1 MPRFF
6 VRACQIG
13 ADDAGG
19 KTVRILGDDAHHI
32 TKSLRMHPG
41 DGITVCDMERN
52 EYACTILSTGECVLA
67 RVLSVQSAASEPP
80 YTAVLY
86 QALIKGD
93 KFDHVVQK
101 AVECGVARIVP
112 VLTERCIVRL
122 DKKDSEKKRQRWQR
136 IAAEAAKQC
145 GRGIIPQVSELL
157 YFREA
162 VAQAVAVE
170 LPLFCYEGEEQCSL
184 VQAVE
189 ACQRPTTISLMI
201 GSEGG
206 FSVEEAGLAVESGMR
221 SVGLGRRI
229 LRTETA
235 SSFALACLSFA
246 YEMEQN
252 TQRK

>member
-13 ADDAGG
+13 IDDTGV

-32 TKSLRMHPG
+32 TKSLRMRTG
-41 DGITVCDMERN
+41 EIITVCDMERN
-52 EYACTILSTGECVLA
+52 EYTCSICSIGESVLA
-67 RVLSVQSAASEPP
+67 QVLSVCAAASEPP
-80 YTAVLY
+80 YTTVLY

-101 AVECGVARIVP
+101 AVECGASRIVP
-112 VLTERCIVRL
+112 VLTERCVVRL
-122 DKKDSEKKRQRWQR
+122 DKTDGEKKRQRWQR

-145 GRGIIPQVSELL
+145 GRGIIPQVSGLM
-157 YFREA
+157 YFKEA
-162 VAQAVAVE
+162 VAQAAAAE
-170 LPLFCYEGEEQCSL
+170 LPLFCYEGEERRSL
-184 VQAVE
+184 AQAM
-189 ACQRPTTISLMI
+189 AGCKHPSTISLMI

-206 FSVEEAGLAVESGMR
+206 FSVEEAAFAADSGMC

-235 SSFALACLSFA
+235 SSFALACLSFT
-246 YEMEQN
+246 YEME
-252 TQRK
+252 

>member
-1 MPRFF
+1 M
-6 VRACQIG
+6 
-13 ADDAGG
+13 
-19 KTVRILGDDAHHI
+19 
-32 TKSLRMHPG
+32 
-41 DGITVCDMERN
+41 
-52 EYACTILSTGECVLA
+52 
-67 RVLSVQSAASEPP
+67 
-80 YTAVLY
+80 
-86 QALIKGD
+86 
-93 KFDHVVQK
+93 
-101 AVECGVARIVP
+101 
-112 VLTERCIVRL
+112 
-122 DKKDSEKKRQRWQR
+122 
-136 IAAEAAKQC
+136 
-145 GRGIIPQVSELL
+145 SELL